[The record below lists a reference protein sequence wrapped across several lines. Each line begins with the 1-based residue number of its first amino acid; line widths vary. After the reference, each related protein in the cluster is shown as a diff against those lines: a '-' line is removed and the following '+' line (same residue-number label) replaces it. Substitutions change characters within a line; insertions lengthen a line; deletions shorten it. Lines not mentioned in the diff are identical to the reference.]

1 MLKIYINKTIDDNF
15 IKLVNNILNS
25 YERKINIIQKNNV
38 LKNKNLNNEDFLKN
52 EIIKLEDSIKSL
64 NEINLEKTRDI
75 NILEK
80 ENFSDNNIQYINKL
94 EKRYFSFL
102 NDIEI
107 IEKNN
112 FFINYLNNYKT
123 NVEQLKQEKIL
134 KDLNF
139 LLRILEQKFENLNNS
154 NFFQNI
160 PKVNDYISKK
170 SNANSNLE
178 DKLYIENF
186 IKVNKNKIFNE
197 EDFIKISLIFNKFE
211 NIIKDGLKNNSISFE
226 DYNKP
231 NQLIEKYIQLIEKE
245 EYYSKKLLDKNN
257 KIEKYHEVH
266 NFMNTLNKYI
276 LDNIT
281 PIKLEVYKSNVLL
294 MKELKNFSNYFK
306 SVGVKEK
313 LIETVNQSFQ
323 EYEKNIKEKIKGD
336 FNDLK
341 NIHLETFEDKIEK
354 AIDNVFN
361 NIHSTNGVGLHSNI
375 NSLNEIELH
384 DKINNLENS
393 NYKKNELFEEV
404 KDNTLFYTKNLEKVE
419 KKEEIQ
425 EFNYI

>member
-1 MLKIYINKTIDDNF
+1 
-15 IKLVNNILNS
+15 
-25 YERKINIIQKNNV
+25 
-38 LKNKNLNNEDFLKN
+38 
-52 EIIKLEDSIKSL
+52 
-64 NEINLEKTRDI
+64 
-75 NILEK
+75 
-80 ENFSDNNIQYINKL
+80 
-94 EKRYFSFL
+94 
-102 NDIEI
+102 
-107 IEKNN
+107 
-112 FFINYLNNYKT
+112 
-123 NVEQLKQEKIL
+123 
-134 KDLNF
+134 
-139 LLRILEQKFENLNNS
+139 
-154 NFFQNI
+154 
-160 PKVNDYISKK
+160 
-170 SNANSNLE
+170 
-178 DKLYIENF
+178 
-186 IKVNKNKIFNE
+186 
-197 EDFIKISLIFNKFE
+197 
-211 NIIKDGLKNNSISFE
+211 
-226 DYNKP
+226 
-231 NQLIEKYIQLIEKE
+231 
-245 EYYSKKLLDKNN
+245 
-257 KIEKYHEVH
+257 
-266 NFMNTLNKYI
+266 MNTLNKYI

-354 AIDNVFN
+354 AIDNVF
-361 NIHSTNGVGLHSNI
+361 SNI